1 MSRAR
6 LLVALGAVS
15 LLAAPVAA
23 QPTPDAG
30 VPRIRIRL
38 TPADL
43 GMEDD
48 GDSPGPDEEQP
59 RGRPIR
65 LDDGPPEPPPE
76 RGRPVRVD
84 EDLEPPPAPSAP
96 APVGPPAPPA
106 GPADPAAAPP
116 ARVRPRRPKK
126 RRRDWKPLEG
136 TGEAGG
142 RKTKWGVVE
151 TVTPREAAQ
160 ARGTAGGEE
169 IEFARRVRFNHDSI
183 TFAADAGE
191 ALQEVVD
198 HLQASPEIRLLLIE
212 GHTDQTGTLRYNQKL
227 SEARASAVREA
238 LIQRGVA
245 PERLVAY
252 GYGETRPVSHD
263 RAQNRR
269 VLFRLV
275 EGDRRALMRRAASEW
290 GQAAA
295 VGLWGDADWVTTPQT
310 DADHE
315 DDDGAAPAEDSLAWQ
330 AVTVKAQFG
339 EGTDLRTGPGAHLL
353 LRLPDLTR
361 VMMQPDTRLRLSK
374 IFYDRAGKTYIAL
387 RVRQGAVTVMAN
399 PLERG
404 ASRTLVSYAGGSVE
418 TIAADF
424 ALAVSGE
431 GQGRVTVDRGRV
443 QVATGGPASTAVAQ
457 GQALALGEA
466 AEPRGRLRAPVIVGP
481 FEGAFPGAPTLT
493 WQPVD
498 EAVRYAVEVAPEV
511 DFFQT
516 VARGLVDTPSY
527 TPDGLG
533 EGATWYWRV
542 RALDAEGVPGM
553 SSRIHAFQTT
563 APPPP
568 AAPRGEPATA
578 QAAPVEAPA
587 APP

>member
-1 MSRAR
+1 MSRPH
-6 LLVALGAVS
+6 LLVALAALS
-15 LLAAPVAA
+15 LVAAPVAA
-23 QPTPDAG
+23 QPSPDAG

-48 GDSPGPDEEQP
+48 GDSPGPAEEQP

-65 LDDGPPEPPPE
+65 LDDGPAEPPPD

-84 EDLEPPPAPSAP
+84 EDLEPPPPPSAP
-96 APVGPPAPPA
+96 DPVGPPAPGAAEA
-106 GPADPAAAPP
+106 GSE
-116 ARVRPRRPKK
+116 ARRPVKVRPRRPRK
-126 RRRDWKPLEG
+126 RRNWKPLEG

-169 IEFARRVRFNHDSI
+169 IEFARRVRFEHDSI
-183 TFAADAGE
+183 KFASDAGE

-212 GHTDQTGTLRYNQKL
+212 GHTDQTGTLHYNQKL

-238 LIQRGVA
+238 LIGRGVA

-295 VGLWGDADWVTTPQT
+295 VGLWGQGDWVSTPQT

-315 DDDGAAPAEDSLAWQ
+315 GDDGEAPPEDSLAWQ
-330 AVTVKAQFG
+330 AVLVKAQFG

-361 VMMQPDTRLRLSK
+361 VMMRPETRVRLSK

-424 ALAVSGE
+424 ALAVSAE
-431 GQGRVTVDRGRV
+431 GKGRLTVDRGRV
-443 QVATGGPASTAVAQ
+443 QVATGGPASTPVAQ
-457 GQALALGEA
+457 GQVLALGEA
-466 AEPRGRLRAPVIVGP
+466 AEPRGRLRAPEIVGP
-481 FEGAFPGAPTLT
+481 FEGAFPGAPTLS
-493 WQPVD
+493 WKPVD
-498 EAVRYAVEVAPEV
+498 EAARYAVEVAPEV

-542 RALDAEGVPGM
+542 HALDADGVPGM

-568 AAPRGEPATA
+568 PAATA
-578 QAAPVEAPA
+578 QAAPA
-587 APP
+587 AP

>member
-1 MSRAR
+1 MSRPH
-6 LLVALGAVS
+6 LLVALAALS
-15 LLAAPVAA
+15 LLGAPVAA
-23 QPTPDAG
+23 QPSPDAG

-48 GDSPGPDEEQP
+48 GDSPGPAEEQP

-65 LDDGPPEPPPE
+65 LDDGPPEPPPD

-84 EDLEPPPAPSAP
+84 EDLEPPPPPSAP
-96 APVGPPAPPA
+96 DPVGPPAPDA
-106 GPADPAAAPP
+106 APADGAARRP
-116 ARVRPRRPKK
+116 ARVRPRRPRK
-126 RRRDWKPLEG
+126 RRDWKPLEG

-169 IEFARRVRFNHDSI
+169 IEFARRVRFEHDSI
-183 TFAADAGE
+183 KFASDAGE

-238 LIQRGVA
+238 LIGRGVA

-252 GYGETRPVSHD
+252 GYGETRPVSLD

-295 VGLWGDADWVTTPQT
+295 VGLWGQADWVSTPQT

-315 DDDGAAPAEDSLAWQ
+315 GDDGAAPPEDSLAWQ
-330 AVTVKAQFG
+330 AVRVKAQYG
-339 EGTDLRTGPGAHLL
+339 EGTDVRTGPGAHLL

-361 VMMQPDTRLRLSK
+361 VMMRPDTRVRLSK
-374 IFYDRAGKTYIAL
+374 VFYDRAGKTYIAL

-424 ALAVSGE
+424 ALAVSAE
-431 GQGRVTVDRGRV
+431 GLGRLTVDRGRV
-443 QVATGGPASTAVAQ
+443 QVATGGPVSTPVAQ
-457 GQALALGEA
+457 GQVLALGEA
-466 AEPRGRLRAPVIVGP
+466 AEPRGRLRAPEIVGP

-493 WQPVD
+493 WKPVD
-498 EAVRYAVEVAPEV
+498 EAARYTVEVAPEV

-533 EGATWYWRV
+533 EGSTWYWRV
-542 RALDAEGVPGM
+542 RALDADGVPGM

-568 AAPRGEPATA
+568 PAATA
-578 QAAPVEAPA
+578 QAAPAP
-587 APP
+587 